1 MKLISVKG
9 SDKGPAPSEMVS
21 LSERLSHM
29 LAVRAGFVA
38 VVALSGFLGVH
49 VQSALRIQLIVLSGL
64 YLLLSFAVE
73 GLRRSLGLRGLF
85 LIGVTLLVD
94 GVYLAWAMYVSGGP
108 GSPLSF
114 LLYLHLVAVTL
125 LASYRTGLKIAL
137 WHSLLLFVGFYAQLA
152 GFLEPVA
159 ARGQTPA
166 QVMAAF
172 KNVSVY
178 YVLAFWVVALATVV
192 FSSLN
197 ERELR
202 RRGLD
207 LEALSNMAAELDN
220 ATETTNA
227 AQRLVESLSQS
238 FRFQRVAVLLTRDGE
253 LKVAAHQ
260 GCGDVPARVG
270 RQLDASIVDAW
281 KERASVICS
290 SPRSGADPRLSSL
303 FPGARRVLVVP
314 MLVEGERIGVVAAEE
329 SSHRRYRID
338 SRVRPMVEQFASH
351 AALAVSNVR
360 LLEQV
365 QVMAETDP
373 LTGIPNRLMF
383 DRTLHKELTR
393 CDRSG
398 EPLGLILLDIDHF
411 KSLNDAHGHQA
422 GDEALRHLALTLQ
435 DHSRSFDTVARYG
448 GEEFAVIVPAAG
460 RDECVEV
467 AERLRLEV
475 ERMTMK
481 SPLTVSIGVALYPSN
496 ADGGDELIRVADDA
510 LYRSKSD
517 GRNRVTVAEGS
528 LARI

>member
-1 MKLISVKG
+1 MRLLTTG
-9 SDKGPAPSEMVS
+9 SENGPAPSEMVS

-38 VVALSGFLGVH
+38 VVALSGFLGVK
-49 VQSALRIQLIVLSGL
+49 VEQSLRVQLIIVSAL

-73 GLRRSLGLRGLF
+73 GLRRSLGVRGLL

-94 GVYLAWAMYVSGGP
+94 GVYLAWAMYLSGGP

-114 LLYLHLVAVTL
+114 LLYLHLIAVTL
-125 LASYRTGLKIAL
+125 LASFRTGLKIAL

-152 GFLEPVA
+152 GFLGPVGDGGKTA
-159 ARGQTPA
+159 DQIMTD
-166 QVMAAF
+166 F
-172 KNVSVY
+172 KQVSVY
-178 YVLAFWVVALATVV
+178 YVLAFWVVALVTVT

-220 ATETTNA
+220 ATETTGA
-227 AQRLVESLSQS
+227 AERLVAAMVDS

-253 LKVAAHQ
+253 LRVAAHRE
-260 GCGDVPARVG
+260 CGDVAVRVE
-270 RQLDASIVDAW
+270 RQLDSSIATAW
-281 KERASVICS
+281 KERQSVICS
-290 SPRSGADPRLSSL
+290 EPNSKSDPRLASL

-314 MLVEGERIGVVAAEE
+314 MLVEGERIGVVVAEA
-329 SSHRRYRID
+329 SSNRRYRID

-383 DRTLHKELTR
+383 DRALQKELAR
-393 CDRSG
+393 SDRSG
-398 EPLGLILLDIDHF
+398 QILGLVLVDIDHF
-411 KSLNDAHGHQA
+411 KNLNDTHGHQV
-422 GDEALRHLALTLQ
+422 GDDVLRHLALALQ
-435 DHSRSFDTVARYG
+435 DHSRTFDTVARYG
-448 GEEFAVIVPAAG
+448 GEEFAVIVPAAHLA
-460 RDECVEV
+460 ECREV
-467 AERLRLEV
+467 AERLRHEI
-475 ERMTMK
+475 ERLDLAAPVTASMG
-481 SPLTVSIGVALYPSN
+481 LALYPTH
-496 ADGGDELIRVADDA
+496 ATDGDALIRAADDA
-510 LYRSKSD
+510 LYRSKNE
-517 GRNRVTVAEGS
+517 GRNRVTAAEETLIS
-528 LARI
+528 L